1 MNQSFEII
9 IVGGGLAGLTAAIH
23 LAKSGKKVALFEK
36 EHYPKHKVCG
46 EYISNEVKSY
56 FNWLGIDLDVLNP
69 VTINK
74 TQISIASGQSIFAN
88 LPLGGFGVSRY
99 DLDHHLCQK
108 ALSLNVQFYFE
119 NVTEINFKD
128 HIFSI
133 KTINEQAYFAPIAL
147 GCFGKRSTLDFSL
160 KRSFL
165 QKKSPWLGVKSH
177 FQGHFPSDLVGLH
190 HFEGGY
196 CGVSHVGK
204 DTINICY
211 LVAFK
216 TFQRFK
222 NIQDFEE
229 NILKSNPHLKEILS
243 HCQPIF
249 DKPLTISQISFESK
263 NPVENHL
270 LMLGDAAGM
279 IHPLCGN
286 GMAMAIHSAKIAS
299 EQVLNFLSSKTTR
312 QEMEHQYQLAWNKQ
326 FKKRL
331 LFGKMLSKILLND
344 HLNAIVMRIGLKYP
358 SLIAFLIKNTHGK
371 PIL

>member
-46 EYISNEVKSY
+46 EYISNEVKGY
-56 FNWLGIDLDVLNP
+56 FNWLCIDLEVLQP
-69 VTINK
+69 IAIHK
-74 TQISIASGQSIFAN
+74 TQISIVSGQSIFAN

-99 DLDHHLCQK
+99 DLDHHLYQK
-108 ALSLNVQFYFE
+108 ALSLKVAFYFE

-128 HIFSI
+128 DIFSI
-133 KTINEQAYFAPIAL
+133 NTTDEQVYFAPIAL

-177 FQGHFPSDLVGLH
+177 YQGNFPNELVGLH

-196 CGVSHVGK
+196 CGVSNVAEN
-204 DTINICY
+204 TINICY

-216 TFQRFK
+216 TFQKYK

-229 NILKSNPHLKEILS
+229 NILKLNPHLKEILS

-299 EQVLNFLSSKTTR
+299 ETVLNYFDNQLTRKETEEKYSST
-312 QEMEHQYQLAWNKQ
+312 WNQQ

-331 LFGKMLSKILLND
+331 LFGKMISKILLND
-344 HLNAIVMRIGLKYP
+344 HLNAVVMRIGLKFP
-358 SLIAFLIKNTHGK
+358 SLISFLIKNTHGQ